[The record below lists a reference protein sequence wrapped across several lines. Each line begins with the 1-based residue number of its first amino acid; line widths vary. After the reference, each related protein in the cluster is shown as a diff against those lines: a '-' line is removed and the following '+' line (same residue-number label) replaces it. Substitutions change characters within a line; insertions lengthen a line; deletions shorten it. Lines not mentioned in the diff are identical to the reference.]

1 MTSMK
6 YTKFVATAFI
16 AAAATGI
23 AAGTGYA
30 VPVDPAPAVEQSP
43 STLHGSQQGV
53 DYRVA
58 LTDANDI
65 VTQVTGGR
73 FSLDAAGQTVFLKN
87 QAGDVVTQV
96 PLNGAL
102 AGKQYGLTAAI
113 DTAGTQLT
121 LTPISAPVSTAKDID
136 SQSDFFAQLQHAALG
151 GIIGG
156 ILGAFL
162 FGIGAVPGAIIGLLI
177 AGGQP
182 LIDSGSAYFSG
193 QP

>member
-1 MTSMK
+1 M
-6 YTKFVATAFI
+6 ATAFV

-30 VPVDPAPAVEQSP
+30 VPVDQAPAVQQAS
-43 STLHGSQQGV
+43 STLQGTQQGV
-53 DYRVA
+53 DYSVA

-65 VTQVTGGR
+65 VTKVSGGQ
-73 FSLDAAGQTVFLKN
+73 FSLDAANQTVFLKN
-87 QAGDVVTQV
+87 QAGAEVLRV
-96 PLNGAL
+96 PLSGVL
-102 AGKQYGLTAAI
+102 AGKQYALTSDI
-113 DTAGTQLT
+113 DATGTQLT
-121 LTPISAPVSTAKDID
+121 LTPTSAPVSGAKDID
-136 SQSDFFAQLQHAALG
+136 SQADFFGQLQHAALG

-162 FGIGAVPGAIIGLLI
+162 FGIGAIPGAIIGLLI